1 MDNATLIRQLQS
13 IIDQLKGAALTTMY
27 KHGNEYDTDDLL
39 RALICRLFRCDD
51 ARKKWKPVVTIKWS
65 GTSIT
70 FIGDKFMSNTT
81 VDGGPFQ
88 LAVDKFVDDKGNTT
102 TDTDIPVWAI
112 DDPSIAT
119 LVAPD
124 PANPQGA
131 VLTLTGTMGAVN
143 ITAAFGDQSKIGTPG
158 NYLLQGSL
166 GVAPGNAVSGAIEI
180 TGPGVTP

>member
-1 MDNATLIRQLQS
+1 MS
-13 IIDQLKGAALTTMY
+13 
-27 KHGNEYDTDDLL
+27 HHEYDGPAAEAF
-39 RALICRLFRCDD
+39 RRLFCWVFCRC
-51 ARKKWKPVVTIKWS
+51 KPVPLRPVVALKFP
-65 GTSIT
+65 GFSIT
-70 FIGDKFMSNTT
+70 FEGDTFMSNTT

-102 TDTDIPVWAI
+102 TDTDVPVWAV
-112 DDPSIAT
+112 DDTSVAT

-131 VLTLTGTMGAVN
+131 VLTLTGKIGAVN
-143 ITAAFGDQSKIGTPG
+143 ITAAFGDQSKLGTPG

-166 GVAPGNAVSGAIEI
+166 GVAPGLAVSGAIEI

>member
-1 MDNATLIRQLQS
+1 
-13 IIDQLKGAALTTMY
+13 
-27 KHGNEYDTDDLL
+27 
-39 RALICRLFRCDD
+39 
-51 ARKKWKPVVTIKWS
+51 
-65 GTSIT
+65 
-70 FIGDKFMSNTT
+70 MSNTT

-102 TDTDIPVWAI
+102 TDADIPVWAI
-112 DDPSIAT
+112 DDTTVAT

-131 VLTLTGTMGAVN
+131 TLALTGKIGAVN
-143 ITAAFGDQSKIGTPG
+143 ITAAFGDQTKLGTPG

-166 GVAPGNAVSGAIEI
+166 GVAAGLAVAGSIEV